1 MMDADMKE
9 IMECFNA
16 SPVSA
21 NVDAARLWRAIQSIR
36 QEEREACAAAAKSV
50 QESYGRHPGITEMS
64 RVIAQQVAVLIEA
77 AILQRGE

>member
-9 IMECFNA
+9 ITECFSA

-21 NVDAARLWRAIQSIR
+21 DVDAARLWRAIQSIR
-36 QEEREACAAAAKSV
+36 KEEREACAAAAKSV
-50 QESYGRHPGITEMS
+50 QDSYGRHPQMDEIS
-64 RVIAQQVAVLIEA
+64 KVIAQQVAVLIEA